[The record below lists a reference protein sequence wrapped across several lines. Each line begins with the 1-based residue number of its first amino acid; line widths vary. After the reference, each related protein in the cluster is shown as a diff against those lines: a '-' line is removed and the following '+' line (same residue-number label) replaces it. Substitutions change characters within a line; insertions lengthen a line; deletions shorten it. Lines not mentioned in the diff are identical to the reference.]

1 MPYNSKEWKSV
12 TYRSSKLIGIKQH
25 KTNNKKF
32 MLEVNIKK
40 LRKRKFITLDNKGE
54 DLIREAIECYS
65 SFRLDIKQGY
75 FIEAKTFEDIFRR
88 MLLIKNI
95 SYRWKKM
102 QEATFK
108 NHIDTYIGQK
118 NIKDIRVYDIDEV
131 MIKVKSKAPAS
142 KKAIMDIIKGV
153 MRYAKEE
160 KIIKNLPF
168 EIRHNIKVNA
178 LQQKTLVTDAKNK
191 FIAVHRAIVEIFK
204 DDPTMRCIFLFGL
217 YGRRKSEVLKMEW
230 KHIDFIN
237 ERYTIP
243 SNNSKVKISFL
254 FSLPNEIISTLKE
267 IQECKRGLIFKN
279 RNNNKR
285 YTNLQKQIK
294 LIRYASGWK
303 DFTFHSM
310 RNLLASNLH
319 SRGVSSSYISS
330 VLGHTNPNTIKQ
342 YLTMER
348 IQPIIE
354 EEINKTLYGTSR
366 FNHTNL
372 KVR

>member
-1 MPYNSKEWKSV
+1 MPYKSKEWKSV
-12 TYRSSKLIGIKQH
+12 LYRGSKLIGVKQH
-25 KTNNKKF
+25 IRDKQRF

-40 LRKRKFITLDNKGE
+40 LRKRKFITLEYKGE
-54 DLIREAIECYS
+54 ELIREVMESYAT
-65 SFRLDIKQGY
+65 FKTDIKQGY
-75 FIEAKTFEDIFRR
+75 FLEAKTFTDMFKR
-88 MLLIKNI
+88 MLLIKST
-95 SYRWKKM
+95 SYRWQKL
-102 QEATFK
+102 QEATFR
-108 NHIDTYIGQK
+108 NHIEQFIGQK

-131 MIKVKSKAPAS
+131 MIKARLKAPAS

-178 LQQKTLVTDAKNK
+178 LQQKTLVTDAQNK
-191 FIAVHRAIVEIFK
+191 FIAVHRAITEVFK
-204 DDPTMRCIFLFGL
+204 DNATFRGIFLMGL
-217 YGRRKSEVLKMEW
+217 YGRRKTEVLKMEW

-237 ERYTIP
+237 EQYTIP
-243 SNNSKVKISFL
+243 NNNSKVKISFV
-254 FSLPNEIISTLKE
+254 FSLPNEIIETLRNIK
-267 IQECKRGLIFKN
+267 GLKKGLVFKN
-279 RNNNKR
+279 SNNNKK

-294 LIRYASGWK
+294 LIRIASNWNE
-303 DFTFHSM
+303 FTFHSM

-354 EEINKTLYGTSR
+354 EEINKTLYGIKEYAHKS
-366 FNHTNL
+366 HT
-372 KVR
+372 K